1 MSFAASVYT
10 RPERRPYKNIQ
21 VLGWDNGQLMNLVIP
36 RFLAAQMIYV
46 NVFVLFI
53 QVVSHGGDNW
63 VCIDDDTSGDGI

>member
-1 MSFAASVYT
+1 MV
-10 RPERRPYKNIQ
+10 
-21 VLGWDNGQLMNLVIP
+21 GDNGQLMSLVIP

-53 QVVSHGGDNW
+53 QVVSHGGDR